1 MYTSALDLGNLGT
14 TVGST
19 TRTDKADSN
28 TDPQAAQDRFLT
40 LLVAQINSQD
50 PLNPMDNAQ
59 MTTQMA
65 QINTVSGIQQ
75 LNATLKGMSDQYNAM
90 QGLQGTSLIGRQ
102 ALVEGNKFSFDGE
115 QARGAVSLSGAA
127 SQVAVDVMGTNGE
140 LIETVNLGALPA
152 GQHAFSWNAAGV
164 DPKRVAGFSIRASDS
179 GQPVTAT
186 PLTRTPVTAVSF
198 TGGAMSLQ
206 LQDGRTMG
214 YAQVRAFM

>member
-1 MYTSALDLGNLGT
+1 MYTSAIDLGGLGSS
-14 TVGST
+14 VGST
-19 TRTDKADSN
+19 TNTSKADAN
-28 TDPQAAQDRFLT
+28 TDPQAAQDRFLK

-75 LNATLKGMSDQYNAM
+75 LNATLKGMSDQYSAM

-102 ALVEGNKFSFDGE
+102 ALVEGNRFSFDGD
-115 QARGAVSLSGAA
+115 QASGALALSGPA
-127 SQVAVDVMGTNGE
+127 SQVAVDVVATNGE

-152 GQHAFSWNAAGV
+152 GQHAFSWNAAGI
-164 DPKRVAGFSIRASDS
+164 DPARVAGFSVRATDG
-179 GQPVTAT
+179 GQAVTAT
-186 PLTRTPVTAVSF
+186 PLTRTAVTSVSF

-206 LQDGRTMG
+206 LQDGRTLG
-214 YAQVRAFM
+214 YDKVRAFM

>member
-1 MYTSALDLGNLGT
+1 MYTSAIDLGGLGSS
-14 TVGST
+14 VGST
-19 TRTDKADSN
+19 TRTEKADSN
-28 TDPQAAQDRFLT
+28 SDPQAAQDRFLK

-75 LNATLKGMSDQYNAM
+75 LNATLKGMSDQYSAM

-102 ALVEGNKFSFDGE
+102 ALVEGNSFNFDGD
-115 QARGAVSLSGAA
+115 QARGALALSGPA

-140 LIETVNLGALPA
+140 LIETVSLGALPG
-152 GQHAFSWNAAGV
+152 GQHAFSWNAAGT
-164 DPKRVAGFSIRASDS
+164 DPARVAGFSVRATE
-179 GQPVTAT
+179 GGKAVTAT
-186 PLTRTPVTAVSF
+186 PLTRTAVTSVSF

-206 LQDGRTMG
+206 LQDGRTLG
-214 YAQVRAFM
+214 YDKVRAFM

>member
-1 MYTSALDLGNLGT
+1 MYTSALDLGSLGSS
-14 TVGST
+14 VGSS

-28 TDPQAAQDRFLT
+28 SDPQAAQDRFLT

-75 LNATLKGMSDQYNAM
+75 LNATLKGMSDQYSAM

-102 ALVEGNKFSFDGE
+102 ALVEGNKFSFDGD
-115 QARGAVSLSGAA
+115 QARGAVALSGAA
-127 SQVAVDVMGTNGE
+127 SQVAIDVMGTNGA

-164 DPKRVAGFSIRASDS
+164 DPASVAGFSIRASQ
-179 GQPVTAT
+179 GGAAVTAT
-186 PLTRTPVTAVSF
+186 PLTRTPVTSVSF
-198 TGGAMSLQ
+198 TSGAMSLQ
-206 LQDGRTMG
+206 LQDGRTLG
-214 YAQVRAFM
+214 YDQVRAFM

>member
-1 MYTSALDLGNLGT
+1 MYTSALDLGSLGSS
-14 TVGST
+14 VGSS

-28 TDPQAAQDRFLT
+28 SDPQAAQDRFLT

-75 LNATLKGMSDQYNAM
+75 LNATLKGMSDQYSAM

-102 ALVEGNKFSFDGE
+102 ALVEGNKFSFDGD
-115 QARGAVSLSGAA
+115 QARGAVALSDAA
-127 SQVAVDVMGTNGE
+127 SQVAIDVMGTNGA

-164 DPKRVAGFSIRASDS
+164 DPASVAGFSIRASQ
-179 GQPVTAT
+179 GGAAVTAT
-186 PLTRTPVTAVSF
+186 PLTRTPVTSVSF
-198 TGGAMSLQ
+198 TSGAMSLQ
-206 LQDGRTMG
+206 LQDGRTLG
-214 YAQVRAFM
+214 YDQVRAFM